1 MKKIKFNEND
11 LQDFLTNLRAKLG
24 KQKGIPSSITLETN
38 PSVKLKEDERVSIIF
53 ENDAYEKMGALV
65 RVATK
70 EIGWYGTVE
79 RLSER
84 EFVVKDIFVGPQIV
98 TSVTVDTDDEEF
110 VKWCDSLPDE
120 TFNTMRFYGHSHVN
134 MGVTPSG
141 TDYTFQNN
149 QIQNVKDF
157 YVFGILNK
165 QNKAWFN
172 IYDIENNILYE
183 DEDIDY
189 KYYVNPQEEWAKE
202 QIDKQVKEK
211 TFSTVPTK
219 TENNYPKSGNDKYTD
234 NHYDPEWWKK
244 KNWNQDWNY

>member
-1 MKKIKFNEND
+1 MRKITFNQGD
-11 LQDFLTNLRAKLG
+11 LQKLLETTVARLA
-24 KQKGIPSSITLETN
+24 KQKGIPNSITLETN
-38 PSVKLKEDERVSIIF
+38 PSIKLSEDERVSVIF
-53 ENDAYEKMGALV
+53 ENDAYEKMRALV

-79 RLSER
+79 RISEK

-110 VKWCDSLPDE
+110 VKWCDSLSDE

-141 TDYTFQNN
+141 TDNTFQNN

-157 YVFGILNK
+157 YIFCILNK
-165 QNKAWFN
+165 QNSAWFN

-183 DEDIDY
+183 NDDINY

-202 QIDKQVKEK
+202 QIKKQVKER
-211 TFSTVPTK
+211 TFVANMGDK
-219 TENNYPKSGNDKYTD
+219 KINNMPKDA
-234 NHYDPEWWKK
+234 YDPEWWRR
-244 KNWNQDWNY
+244 KNWHQDWDY